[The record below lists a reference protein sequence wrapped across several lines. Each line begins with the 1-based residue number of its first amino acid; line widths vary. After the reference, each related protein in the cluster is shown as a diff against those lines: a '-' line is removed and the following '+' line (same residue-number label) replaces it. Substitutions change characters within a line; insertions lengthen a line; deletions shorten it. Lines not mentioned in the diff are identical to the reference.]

1 MFPSNCRH
9 MRQDTCGDA
18 QALCDSGQCA
28 IVLLAR
34 KHLQA
39 VLLRPLAP
47 HVLWRLKAGAPVNA
61 RAPSQCRACQDVD
74 A

>member
-1 MFPSNCRH
+1 MQAHVSRL
-9 MRQDTCGDA
+9 TCGYA
-18 QALCDSGQCA
+18 QALCDSAQCA

-47 HVLWRLKAGAPVNA
+47 HVLWRSKAGAPINA